1 MNSISNR
8 AAQAVIL
15 TCEHASN
22 QIPPE
27 WRYLFEGQQ
36 RVLDSHRGYD
46 IGSLAVARQ
55 LAKILRQS
63 LYAAQWSR
71 LLIDLNRSPGHPRL
85 FSEFTRP
92 LSAIQRSLIIEQY
105 YRPYRDQVTA
115 AIGDH
120 IGQGYQVL
128 HIGVHSFAPQL
139 GAQIRNADIG
149 LLYDP
154 ARLMEQQLCIRW
166 QQAIRNFR
174 PDLRVRRNYPYTGI
188 ADGFIPSLRKKYDAR
203 DYLGVELEIIQNISI
218 PASKLAGMLVTTLP
232 TDTICS

>member
-1 MNSISNR
+1 VR
-8 AAQAVIL
+8 AIIL

-22 QIPPE
+22 QIPLE

-36 RVLDSHRGYD
+36 RVLDSHQGYD

-55 LAKILRQS
+55 LAKILRQP

-92 LSAIQRSLIIEQY
+92 LSTTQRSLIIEQY
-105 YRPYRDQVTA
+105 YRPHRDQVTA
-115 AIGDH
+115 AIDDH

-128 HIGVHSFAPQL
+128 HIGVHSFVPQL
-139 GAQIRNADIG
+139 GAQNRNADIG

-154 ARLMEQQLCIRW
+154 TRLMEQQLCIRW
-166 QQAIRNFR
+166 QQAIRRCR

-188 ADGFIPSLRKKYDAR
+188 ADGFIPALRKKYDAR
-203 DYLGVELEIIQNISI
+203 EYLGVELEIIQNISI
-218 PASKLAGMLVTTLP
+218 PAGELAGMLVTALP
-232 TDTICS
+232 ADTICS